1 MRKHLDTGQKP
12 ESNGV
17 ETRMEGRE
25 AGGRKGEDDN
35 KRRRNKTE
43 ESEIT
48 KRHKKIRK
56 RHGE

>member
-1 MRKHLDTGQKP
+1 MRKHLDIGQKP

-25 AGGRKGEDDN
+25 TGGRKGEDDN

-43 ESEIT
+43 ESGIT
-48 KRHKKIRK
+48 KRHKKN
-56 RHGE
+56 

>member
-25 AGGRKGEDDN
+25 TGGRKGEDDN

-48 KRHKKIRK
+48 KRHKKN
-56 RHGE
+56 